1 MTDYVNIKPEILVWA
16 RETSGFDRE
25 TAAKKLGFSDSKK
38 ATASEKLTLLET
50 GETQP
55 TRRHLAKF
63 SDLYKRPLATFYLK
77 QPPVTG
83 HVEADFRKTKDN
95 ISKRES
101 ALLDTLCRNMRVRQE
116 LVRSYLEDGKDI
128 TQRNYVG
135 SANIEHGAKAVAK
148 AIAQELN
155 FDHTNQSQRHGTAD
169 KLFKTLRERTENIGI
184 FTLLLG
190 DVGSYHSKLD
200 THVFRGFTIVDKVA
214 PFIVINKHDTKPA
227 CNFTL
232 IHELT
237 HIWLGTG
244 GISGHDHIIQDKTEQ
259 FCDDVA
265 GEFLLPD
272 GILQEKIPFI
282 SSDNKKAEQAIK
294 QISNTW
300 SVSESMVAY
309 QLYRKAIISQIVY
322 QELYKNYQKRWMA
335 LKKKE
340 KEEKSGGPHYYIL
353 KNYSLGSSLVSFVKR
368 TLENKEMTQT
378 KAAQILDS
386 RPGKVQPFLDYI
398 KN

>member
-25 TAAKKLGFSDSKK
+25 TAAKKLGFGDSTKT
-38 ATASEKLTLLET
+38 TASEKLTLLET

-63 SDLYKRPLATFYLK
+63 ADLYKRPLATFYLK
-77 QPPVTG
+77 QPPVKG
-83 HVEADFRKTKDN
+83 PREHDFRKTTDK
-95 ISKRES
+95 ITKRED
-101 ALLDTLCRNMRVRQE
+101 ALLDALYRDIKARQE

-135 SANIEHGAKAVAK
+135 SANIEHGTTATAQ
-148 AIAQELN
+148 AIAQELD
-155 FDHTNQSQRHGTAD
+155 FDYTDKKKRHGNTD

-214 PFIVINKHDTKPA
+214 PFIVINKHDAKPA
-227 CNFTL
+227 YSFTL
-232 IHELT
+232 IHELA
-237 HIWLGTG
+237 HIWLGEG
-244 GISGHDHIIQDKTEQ
+244 GISGHNYTTKNKIEQ
-259 FCDDVA
+259 FCNDVA

-272 GILQEKIPFI
+272 GVLQEKF
-282 SSDNKKAEQAIK
+282 SFNHNDREEQKKAIK
-294 QISNTW
+294 EVSGTW
-300 SVSESMVAY
+300 SVSEAMVAY

-322 QELYKNYQKRWMA
+322 QELYKNYQKRWLA

-340 KEEKSGGPHYYIL
+340 KEEKSGGPHYYTL

-368 TLENKEMTQT
+368 TLENKEMTHT
-378 KAAQILDS
+378 KAAQILDA
-386 RPGKVQPFLDYI
+386 RPATVQHFLDYI